1 MMAAICSRVTLP
13 SGSKRPAPTP
23 LTMPLPAAHA
33 TASVYHVPSA
43 TSVKDTAAV
52 AVGLPSSRQR
62 TVTSIARVIGMFG
75 LNASA
80 AVPLN
85 SSFWFANFTLP

>member
-1 MMAAICSRVTLP
+1 MKDAAAL
-13 SGSKRPAPTP
+13 
-23 LTMPLPAAHA
+23 
-33 TASVYHVPSA
+33 
-43 TSVKDTAAV
+43 V
-52 AVGLPSSRQR
+52 AGLPSSRHR